1 MICGP
6 ILLDIF
12 INVLDNGVEG
22 TLRMQAI
29 QNWEMWLTDQMVGL
43 PFRGTLTN
51 GRNGLIDIMPSSAK
65 GILQRNA
72 NPHTLAYMVP
82 YTSID
87 GE

>member
-1 MICGP
+1 M
-6 ILLDIF
+6 DIF
-12 INVLDNGVEG
+12 IDDLGSGVEG

-65 GILQRNA
+65 GILHINA
-72 NPHTLAYMVP
+72 NPHALAYMVP
-82 YTSID
+82 YTGID
-87 GE
+87 WE